1 MVGVLMIMC
10 GKRSLLHVL
19 FERDTQG
26 RRDWH
31 KQILLVVGSS
41 KRLLASTIFA
51 ASDQDFSWKSIV
63 RWERRLGRV

>member
-10 GKRSLLHVL
+10 EKRFLFQVS

-26 RRDWH
+26 RREGH
-31 KQILLVVGSS
+31 KQIPLVVG
-41 KRLLASTIFA
+41 RLLASTKFA
-51 ASDQDFSWKSIV
+51 ASDQDFPWKSIV

>member
-10 GKRSLLHVL
+10 EKRFLLQVL
-19 FERDTQG
+19 VERDTQG

-31 KQILLVVGSS
+31 KQILLVAG
-41 KRLLASTIFA
+41 RLPAGTIFA

>member
-10 GKRSLLHVL
+10 EKRFLLQVI

-26 RRDWH
+26 RREGH
-31 KQILLVVGSS
+31 KQILLVIGGIP
-41 KRLLASTIFA
+41 ASTIFA

>member
-31 KQILLVVGSS
+31 KQIPLVVG
-41 KRLLASTIFA
+41 RLTASIIFA

-63 RWERRLGRV
+63 IWERRLGRV

>member
-26 RRDWH
+26 RREGH
-31 KQILLVVGSS
+31 KQILLVVGDFQQAPY
-41 KRLLASTIFA
+41 LLLQIKIS
-51 ASDQDFSWKSIV
+51 
-63 RWERRLGRV
+63 RGRAL

>member
-1 MVGVLMIMC
+1 MVGVLMIM
-10 GKRSLLHVL
+10 GEKRFLLQVI

-31 KQILLVVGSS
+31 KQILLVAG
-41 KRLLASTIFA
+41 RLPASTIFA
-51 ASDQDFSWKSIV
+51 ASEQDFSWKSIV